1 MLLSLETLTYVI
13 RTGLL
18 ILVELIDLVNS
29 VIIFLSQTIL
39 LRWLI
44 FILRSQAVILVVLL
58 FWISFLLLKLVLV
71 LQWLSLH
78 WKILIMLLSRFP
90 LNSFPLNSQQ
100 DAPFHR
106 IAYGYSRANWDGV
119 RDYLRDI
126 HGRISLSL
134 VLLLL
139 LVNFVSGFKFKL
151 MYIFLIENNK
161 SSLTHLHGFQLFVF
175 LP

>member
-119 RDYLRDI
+119 RDYLRDDPWQDI
-126 HGRISLSL
+126 
-134 VLLLL
+134 
-139 LVNFVSGFKFKL
+139 FKL
-151 MYIFLIENNK
+151 GASAASSEFREWVQVQIDVYIPHRK
-161 SSLTHLHGFQLFVF
+161 
-175 LP
+175 